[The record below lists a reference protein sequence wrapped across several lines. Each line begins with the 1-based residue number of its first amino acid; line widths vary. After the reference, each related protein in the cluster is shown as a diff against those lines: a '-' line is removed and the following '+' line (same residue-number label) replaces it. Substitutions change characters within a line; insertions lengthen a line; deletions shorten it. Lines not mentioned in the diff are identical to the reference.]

1 MFHVVPNLLVT
12 KKIIYSLIFN
22 GSNFFLE
29 IIASIVIPTPMIENM
44 MYGVS
49 FPNDCVIGPP
59 MVGPTAH
66 PNPKIVSY
74 APMIFPDMPFFVLL
88 KIISKVNGK
97 NILIQ
102 IPLKLEQFQ
111 T

>member
-1 MFHVVPNLLVT
+1 
-12 KKIIYSLIFN
+12 
-22 GSNFFLE
+22 
-29 IIASIVIPTPMIENM
+29 

-49 FPNDCVIGPP
+49 FPNDWVIGPP

-74 APMIFPDMPFFVLL
+74 APIIFPDMPFFVLL
-88 KIISKVNGK
+88 KIISNVNGK
-97 NILIQ
+97 NMLNPNPIKTRA
-102 IPLKLEQFQ
+102 IPNMMIESATTDIANPIETASVAAIKVWLVFFANFPANASES